1 MHDNVIAERIICPPP
16 SPCPPLIFKKSIF
29 LLVWTLYDS
38 FLKKKFPIFCMNGL
52 LIGRFQPFHL
62 GHLEALQFA
71 LSKVDKLWVGLGS
84 SNKPIEK
91 NNPFSAEERKQ
102 MILSSIDDS
111 MKNKITIYFI
121 PDVDNHVKWIEKID
135 TIVPNFDIIFSN
147 DPLTDHL
154 YSKRTVQVISIP
166 FLKRDQ
172 LSGTRIRDLIKSD
185 QKWDDLVP
193 SETKIFLENLDVQ
206 NRLEIL

>member
-1 MHDNVIAERIICPPP
+1 
-16 SPCPPLIFKKSIF
+16 
-29 LLVWTLYDS
+29 
-38 FLKKKFPIFCMNGL
+38 MNGL

-71 LSKVDKLWVGLGS
+71 LSKVDKLWLGLGS
-84 SNKPIEK
+84 SNKPIAK

-102 MILSSIDDS
+102 MILSSINDS

-121 PDVDNHVKWIEKID
+121 PDVDNHVKWIEKIG

-147 DPLTDHL
+147 DSLTNHL

-193 SETKIFLENLDVQ
+193 SGTKLFLENLDVQ

>member
-1 MHDNVIAERIICPPP
+1 
-16 SPCPPLIFKKSIF
+16 
-29 LLVWTLYDS
+29 
-38 FLKKKFPIFCMNGL
+38 MNGL

-84 SNKPIEK
+84 SNKSIEK
-91 NNPFSAEERKQ
+91 SNPFSAEERKE

-111 MKNKITIYFI
+111 IKNKITIYFI

-135 TIVPNFDIIFSN
+135 TIVPKFDIIFSN

-166 FLKRDQ
+166 FLNRDT
-172 LSGTRIRDLIKSD
+172 LSGTNIRNLIIND
-185 QKWDDLVP
+185 QKWENFVP
-193 SETKIFLENLDVQ
+193 EDTKNFLINFGVKEHLKNL
-206 NRLEIL
+206 

>member
-1 MHDNVIAERIICPPP
+1 
-16 SPCPPLIFKKSIF
+16 
-29 LLVWTLYDS
+29 
-38 FLKKKFPIFCMNGL
+38 MNGL

-91 NNPFSAEERKQ
+91 SNPFSAEERKE

-135 TIVPNFDIIFSN
+135 TIVPKFDIVFSN

-193 SETKIFLENLDVQ
+193 SETKLILENLDLK
-206 NRLEIL
+206 NRLKIL

>member
-1 MHDNVIAERIICPPP
+1 
-16 SPCPPLIFKKSIF
+16 
-29 LLVWTLYDS
+29 
-38 FLKKKFPIFCMNGL
+38 MNGL

-62 GHLEALQFA
+62 GHLEALRFA

-91 NNPFSAEERKQ
+91 NNPFTAEERKE

-111 MKNKITIYFI
+111 MKGRISIYFI

-135 TIVPNFDIIFSN
+135 TIVPKFDIIFSN
-147 DPLTDHL
+147 DELTKHL
-154 YSKRTVQVISIP
+154 YSKRTIQVIPIP
-166 FLKRDQ
+166 FLNRDK
-172 LSGTRIRDLIKSD
+172 LSGTNIRDLIISD

-193 SETKIFLENLDVQ
+193 EGTKNFLINTSAKEHLKNL
-206 NRLEIL
+206 